1 MVNCCNHN
9 KNDKICIRKG
19 DKKSFK
25 LPRKFSRRKC
35 KKAKG
40 FTMRSSCAPYK
51 DCSKKKL
58 KGGKWSEKS
67 DALETTYLAG
77 GCFWG
82 IQEFF
87 DNYNGVIK
95 TRVGYMG
102 GKESYPTYEE
112 VCNNNTNHAETVEI
126 IYDPIRVSYLDILK
140 AFDKIRNKKVSKSQ
154 YRSVIFATS
163 EQIHEALEFIKDKPD
178 IKLLSKQDYT
188 FYEAENY
195 HQNYNSKLNIGGGK
209 TKKNKKRFLYN
220 PNDPKKSFD
229 VYIDKNPNDTI
240 PIKYTTLNDVKNTIK
255 KLESLYKNNKYT
267 HKRIWQVG
275 MILYV
280 RLKVLKDK
288 KPKEFKLSERY
299 FKHLGKRSKI
309 KNRDKDIQTKQRKKY
324 TFKI

>member
-51 DCSKKKL
+51 NCSKQRSKRSKKK
-58 KGGKWSEKS
+58 KRGKRSS
-67 DALETTYLAG
+67 
-77 GCFWG
+77 
-82 IQEFF
+82 
-87 DNYNGVIK
+87 NRNNK
-95 TRVGYMG
+95 T
-102 GKESYPTYEE
+102 
-112 VCNNNTNHAETVEI
+112 
-126 IYDPIRVSYLDILK
+126 
-140 AFDKIRNKKVSKSQ
+140 
-154 YRSVIFATS
+154 
-163 EQIHEALEFIKDKPD
+163 
-178 IKLLSKQDYT
+178 
-188 FYEAENY
+188 
-195 HQNYNSKLNIGGGK
+195 
-209 TKKNKKRFLYN
+209 KKRFLYN
-220 PNDPKKSFD
+220 PDDPKKSFD

-255 KLESLYKNNKYT
+255 KLESLYKNDKYT

-288 KPKEFKLSERY
+288 KTKEFKLSERY